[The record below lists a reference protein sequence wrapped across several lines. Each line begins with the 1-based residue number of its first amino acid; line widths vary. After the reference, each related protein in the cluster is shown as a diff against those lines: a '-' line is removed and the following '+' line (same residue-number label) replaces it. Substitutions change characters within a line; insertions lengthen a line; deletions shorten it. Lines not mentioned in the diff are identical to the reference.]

1 MAGVARWFDKGI
13 KRTDVVHNAVAIR
26 TVDFASLI
34 AQYAADGGH
43 VVIPRHLSVVVDG
56 DVSTSAV
63 CVCIR
68 TAAEAVKAAAAGYTA
83 AGVADYHEVPIGEGR
98 RFDLYPGWDAVS
110 FWCTDVGG
118 TATVRCSVVFEAN

>member
-13 KRTDVVHNAVAIR
+13 KRTDVVHSAVAIR
-26 TVDFASLI
+26 TVDFAALLAS
-34 AQYAADGGH
+34 YSADGGH

-56 DVSTSAV
+56 DASTSAV

-68 TAAEAVKAAAAGYTA
+68 NAVEAAKAAAAGYI
-83 AGVADYHEVPIGEGR
+83 AGVADYHEVPVGEGR

-110 FWCTDVGG
+110 FWCTDMGG
-118 TATVRCSVVFEAN
+118 MATVRCSVVFEAN